1 MKTVFIDE
9 SGNSGDAAIAGIQQQ
24 KYFAL
29 SAVNLDHE
37 TEAAIIDIV
46 RFFRKNKNLQQS
58 ELKSTNTY
66 DSQIQLTTEIIR
78 ILVQGDI
85 PIWTELMDKQY
96 HIACNLNTFSIIQ
109 NWATELTPEVRQFL
123 ISSADYIYDNFLLEE
138 FNPFIQA
145 CKFPTLDNVVRLY
158 KYLRFRILQFGESE
172 YKSSYLFLIDKY
184 LEELADPSNTW
195 GPEKYLP
202 VPDYLKNGKILTM
215 LPYVPAFSNLLAR
228 VNKSL
233 SSTGE
238 IGAKLIHDEQLQFDN
253 IITDY
258 KNFLENKMQSRWME
272 QATIINA
279 DFLLLRKH
287 ILEFQNSK
295 SSIGLQIADIVAGFS
310 ARASSQILL
319 NTINPQYKDLFSKI
333 KHQINFVLPTKH
345 SSVLVS
351 V

>member
-1 MKTVFIDE
+1 MKTIFIDE

-29 SAVNLDHE
+29 SAVNLDQE
-37 TEAAIIDIV
+37 TATAIADIV
-46 RFFRKNKNLQQS
+46 KFFRKNKNLQQS

-66 DSQIQLTTEIIR
+66 DSQIQLTTEILKTLI
-78 ILVQGDI
+78 QGDV

-96 HIACNLNTFSIIQ
+96 HIACNLNTFTIIQ
-109 NWATELTPEVRQFL
+109 NWSSKLTPEVRQFL
-123 ISSADYIYDNFLLEE
+123 ISSADYLYDNFLIEE
-138 FNPFIQA
+138 YDPFIQA
-145 CKFPTLDNVVRLY
+145 CKYPSLENVVRMY
-158 KYLRFRILQFGESE
+158 EYLRFRFSQFGESE
-172 YKSSYLFLIDKY
+172 YKASYLFLIDKY
-184 LEELADPSNTW
+184 MEELSDPNNNW

-202 VPDYLKNGKILTM
+202 IPDYLKNGKILTM

-233 SSTGE
+233 SSTNE
-238 IGAKLIHDEQLQFDN
+238 LGAKLIHDEQLQFDD

-258 KNFLENKMQSRWME
+258 KNFLENKMQSKWIE

-295 SSIGLQIADIVAGFS
+295 SSLGLQIADIVAGFS
-310 ARASSQILL
+310 ARASNQILL
-319 NTINPQYKDLFSKI
+319 NTINPNYKKLFSQI
-333 KHQINFVLPTKH
+333 KHQINFVIPTRH
-345 SSVLVS
+345 SSILVS
-351 V
+351 I